1 MGSEKNWVAMTKKKD
16 WKNLLL
22 SSGVPLEYSIKSIL
36 ENLGIDRPSEF
47 SYIKRNEYGQD
58 ITFSVDIYANKL
70 LHSNIFLEFFVE
82 CKYRHDN
89 VKWIFTPSKYEVFFG
104 PEFRDIFIILDHCNE
119 KLKINSE
126 EINEFHNLYDLCGK
140 GIEILPNASNPEGIK
155 RGIYQL
161 KYCIVHKIV
170 DSLKHQ
176 INKWLGSKEH
186 CFILVPILV
195 TTAQLWRMKE
205 GATLEGIRESEDIEE
220 ICEKKDILLLHEEPN
235 PTLIGHTLEHI
246 MSNLTQGEMN
256 ILDEKLKKNWREEG
270 LRFYMSYVAN
280 NFPSMFLI
288 INYSRFEKAIK
299 NCVSFFQ
306 THSFLKQL

>member
-1 MGSEKNWVAMTKKKD
+1 MSNKKD

-22 SSGVPLEYSIKSIL
+22 SSGIPLEYSIKNIF
-36 ENLGIDRPSEF
+36 EKFGIYRSSEF
-47 SYIKRNEYGQD
+47 SYIKRNKYGQD
-58 ITFSVDIYANKL
+58 TTFSVDRHASKL
-70 LHSNIFLEFFVE
+70 LHSNIYIDFFVE

-89 VKWIFTPSKYEVFFG
+89 VKWIFTPSKYEIFFG
-104 PEFRDIFIILDHCNE
+104 PEFRDIFIILDHYNK

-126 EINEFHNLYDLCGK
+126 EMNKFSGFYDLCGK
-140 GIEILPNASNPEGIK
+140 GIEILPKSSNPQGIEE
-155 RGIYQL
+155 GIYQL

-205 GATLEGIRESEDIEE
+205 GIALEKIKESKDIEE

-235 PTLIGHTLEHI
+235 DALVSYTLEHLT
-246 MSNLTQGEMN
+246 SKLTQKEMN
-256 ILDEKLKKNWREEG
+256 ILDEELKKNWQKDGFG
-270 LRFYMSYVAN
+270 LYISYIAN
-280 NFPSMFLI
+280 NFPSMFLVV
-288 INYSRFEKAIK
+288 NYKRFEKAIG
-299 NCVSFFQ
+299 NCINFFQ
-306 THSFLKQL
+306 THSILR